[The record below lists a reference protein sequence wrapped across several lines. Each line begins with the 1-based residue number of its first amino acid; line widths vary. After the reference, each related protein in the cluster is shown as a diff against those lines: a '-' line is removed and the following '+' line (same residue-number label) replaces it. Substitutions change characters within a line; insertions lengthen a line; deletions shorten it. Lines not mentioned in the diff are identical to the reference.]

1 MLRPN
6 FLREKLAAGEAVL
19 GTWVVVASPMLVDV
33 LGTAGL
39 DFVVIDGEHG
49 AMTFETA
56 QQMII
61 AAESRG
67 MSPVMRISGV
77 SESETLKA
85 LDIGAHCVQ
94 IPNVGNRDML
104 ERAVRHAK
112 FPPVG
117 DRGFS
122 PFVRAGD
129 YTHHNGLRISR
140 EANANALLAIH
151 VESQEA
157 IEYIDDILEVEALD
171 IVFLGRYDISKSL
184 GITGQ
189 TDNPRV
195 IDVMRTVATKIEHA
209 GKVAGTILTDIDELP
224 ALRALG
230 IRYLTFSVDCEMIRR
245 AYESVSARF
254 RGVQQR
260 SPTSST

>member
-6 FLREKLAAGEAVL
+6 FLRDKLSAGEAVL
-19 GTWVVVASPMLVDV
+19 GTFAVVPSAILIDV
-33 LGTAGL
+33 IGTAGL

-49 AMTFETA
+49 AVGFETA
-56 QQMII
+56 QQMVI

-94 IPNVGNRDML
+94 IPNVDSREML
-104 ERAVRHAK
+104 EQAVRHAK
-112 FPPVG
+112 FPPLG

-122 PFVRAGD
+122 PFMRAAD
-129 YTHHNGLRISR
+129 YTHRHGARISR
-140 EANANALLAIH
+140 EANENALLAIH
-151 VESQEA
+151 IEGREA
-157 IEYIDDILEVEALD
+157 IERIDELLGVDALD

-184 GITGQ
+184 GIPGQ
-189 TDNPRV
+189 TADRRV
-195 IDVMRTVATKIEHA
+195 IDVLRALAAKIERA

-224 ALRALG
+224 ALRSTG
-230 IRYLTFSVDCEMIRR
+230 FRYLTFSVDCEMIRR
-245 AYESVSARF
+245 GYESVSTTF
-254 RGVQQR
+254 RAVENRAVRPQ
-260 SPTSST
+260 T

>member
-6 FLREKLAAGEAVL
+6 FLREKLRAGQAVL
-19 GTWVVVASPMLVDV
+19 GTFAVVPSPMLVDI

-49 AMTFETA
+49 AIGFEAA
-56 QQMII
+56 QQMVI

-94 IPNVGNRDML
+94 IPNVDSREAL
-104 ERAVRHAK
+104 EQAVRHAK
-112 FPPVG
+112 FPPLG
-117 DRGFS
+117 ERGFS
-122 PFVRAGD
+122 PFVRAAD
-129 YTHHNGLRISR
+129 YTHHNSVRISR
-140 EANANALLAIH
+140 EANASALLAIH
-151 VESQEA
+151 VEGQEA
-157 IEYIDDILEVEALD
+157 VECIDDILEVEALD

-184 GITGQ
+184 GIPGE
-189 TDNPRV
+189 TDDPRV
-195 IDVMRTVATKIEHA
+195 IDVMRTLATKIEHA
-209 GKVAGTILTDIDELP
+209 DKVSGTILTDIEELP
-224 ALRALG
+224 ALRSMG

-245 AYESVSARF
+245 TYESVSKKF
-254 RGVQQR
+254 RENQ
-260 SPTSST
+260 